1 MKRHLMNLTNEI
13 MIICKVLR
21 LNESDFAKILGVSLE
36 TLNNWK
42 FRRKNISFLNL
53 EKVYSFAYEN
63 DIKLN
68 PIYEQ
73 ILKEEYVDKENV
85 ILFYRTKKPLCRPID
100 FINNSKSTNDF
111 GIGFYF
117 GETFEQAA
125 NYISALNQN
134 IVYCFRLNLNDLK
147 IYKFNVDAEWMI
159 AIAYFRG
166 RLNDYKD
173 SPLIKGLINKLSSYD
188 VIIAPIADN
197 RMFDIIAEFVESE
210 ITDEQCRHALAATN
224 LGFQYVLKTNKALKN
239 IELLKEMYVC
249 QKEKEHCLDNRN
261 TLTNNGAQKVK
272 IARIQYKNKG
282 QYIEEILK

>member
-1 MKRHLMNLTNEI
+1 MNLTNEI
-13 MIICKVLR
+13 TIICKVLR

-63 DIKLN
+63 GIKLN

-111 GIGFYF
+111 GIGFYL

-125 NYISALNQN
+125 DYISALNQN

-147 IYKFNVDAEWMI
+147 IYNFNVNAEWMI

-197 RMFDIIAEFVESE
+197 RMFDIIAEFVENE

-224 LGFQYVLKTNKALKN
+224 LGFQYVLKTNKTLKN
-239 IELLKEMYVC
+239 VKLLKEMYVC

>member
-1 MKRHLMNLTNEI
+1 MNLANEI
-13 MIICKVLR
+13 TIICKVLR
-21 LNESDFAKILGVSLE
+21 LNESDFAKRLNISLE

-42 FRRKNISFLNL
+42 YGRKNISLSNL
-53 EKVYSFAYEN
+53 ERVYSFAYEN
-63 DIKLN
+63 GIRLN
-68 PIYEQ
+68 PIYQQ
-73 ILKEEYVDKENV
+73 ILKEEYEDNDKV
-85 ILFYRTKKPLCRPID
+85 ILFYGSKKPLSMPID
-100 FINNSKSTNDF
+100 FISNSKSTNDF
-111 GIGFYF
+111 GIGFYL

-134 IVYCFRLNLNDLK
+134 IVYCFHLNLSNLK
-147 IYKFNVDAEWMI
+147 TYKFNVNTERMI

-166 RLNDYKD
+166 WLNDYKN
-173 SPLIKGLINKLSSYD
+173 SPLIKTLINKLSDYD

-197 RMFDIIAEFVESE
+197 RMFDIIAEFVGNE

-224 LGFQYVLKTNKALKN
+224 LGFQYVLKTDKTLKN
-239 IELLKEMYVC
+239 IKLLKEMYVC

-261 TLTNNGAQKVK
+261 ALTNNGAQKVK

>member
-1 MKRHLMNLTNEI
+1 MNLTNEI
-13 MIICKVLR
+13 TIICKVLR
-21 LNESDFAKILGVSLE
+21 LNETDLAKRLGVSLE

-42 FRRKNISFLNL
+42 FRRKDISFLNL

-85 ILFYRTKKPLCRPID
+85 ILFYGTKKPLCRPID

-111 GIGFYF
+111 GIGFYL

-147 IYKFNVDAEWMI
+147 IYKFNVNTEWMI

-166 RLNDYKD
+166 WLNDYKD
-173 SPLIKGLINKLSSYD
+173 SPLIKRLVSKLSDYD

-197 RMFDIIAEFVESE
+197 RMFDIIAEFVENE

-224 LGFQYVLKTNKALKN
+224 LGFQYVLKTNKTLKN
-239 IELLKEMYVC
+239 VKLLKEMYVC

>member
-1 MKRHLMNLTNEI
+1 MNLTNEI
-13 MIICKVLR
+13 TIICKVLR

-42 FRRKNISFLNL
+42 FRRKNISFSNL

-85 ILFYRTKKPLCRPID
+85 ILFYGSKKPLCRPID

-111 GIGFYF
+111 GIGFYL

-147 IYKFNVDAEWMI
+147 IYKFNVNAEWMI

-173 SPLIKGLINKLSSYD
+173 SPIIKGLINKLSSYD

-197 RMFDIIAEFVESE
+197 RMFDIIAEFVENE

-224 LGFQYVLKTNKALKN
+224 LGFQFVLKTNKALKN

>member
-1 MKRHLMNLTNEI
+1 MNLTNEI
-13 MIICKVLR
+13 TIICKVLR

-73 ILKEEYVDKENV
+73 ILKEEYVDKENI
-85 ILFYRTKKPLCRPID
+85 ILFYGTKKPLCRPID

-111 GIGFYF
+111 GIGFYL

-147 IYKFNVDAEWMI
+147 IYKFNVNAEWMI

-166 RLNDYKD
+166 WLNDYKD
-173 SPLIKGLINKLSSYD
+173 SPLIKRLVSKLSDYD

-197 RMFDIIAEFVESE
+197 RMFDIIAEFVENE

-224 LGFQYVLKTNKALKN
+224 LGFQYVLKTNKTLKN
-239 IELLKEMYVC
+239 VKLLKEMYVC

>member
-1 MKRHLMNLTNEI
+1 MKRHVMDLTNEI
-13 MIICKVLR
+13 TIICKVLR

-73 ILKEEYVDKENV
+73 ILKEEYVDKENI
-85 ILFYRTKKPLCRPID
+85 ILFYGTKKPLCRPID

-111 GIGFYF
+111 GIGFYL

-147 IYKFNVDAEWMI
+147 IYKFNVNTEWMI

-166 RLNDYKD
+166 WLNDYKD
-173 SPLIKGLINKLSSYD
+173 SPLIKRLASKLSDYD

-197 RMFDIIAEFVESE
+197 RMFDIIAEFVENE

-224 LGFQYVLKTNKALKN
+224 LGFQYVLKTNKTLKN
-239 IELLKEMYVC
+239 VKLLKEMYVC

>member
-1 MKRHLMNLTNEI
+1 MNLTNEI

>member
-1 MKRHLMNLTNEI
+1 MNLTNEI
-13 MIICKVLR
+13 TIICKVLR
-21 LNESDFAKILGVSLE
+21 LNESDFAKILGLSLE

-85 ILFYRTKKPLCRPID
+85 ILFYRTKKPLRRPID

-111 GIGFYF
+111 GIGFYL

-224 LGFQYVLKTNKALKN
+224 LGFQFVLKTNKALKN

>member
-1 MKRHLMNLTNEI
+1 MNLTNEI
-13 MIICKVLR
+13 TIICKVLH

-85 ILFYRTKKPLCRPID
+85 ILFYVTKKSLCRPID
-100 FINNSKSTNDF
+100 FINNSKSKNDF
-111 GIGFYF
+111 GIGFYL
-117 GETFEQAA
+117 GETFEHAA

-134 IVYCFRLNLNDLK
+134 LVYCFRLNLNDLK
-147 IYKFNVDAEWMI
+147 IYKFNVNAEWMI

-166 RLNDYKD
+166 WLNDYKD
-173 SPLIKGLINKLSSYD
+173 SPLIKELINKLSSYD

-197 RMFDIIAEFVESE
+197 RMFDIIAEFVENE

-224 LGFQYVLKTNKALKN
+224 LGFQYVLKTNKTLKN
-239 IELLKEMYVC
+239 VKLLKEMYVC

-261 TLTNNGAQKVK
+261 TQTNNGAQKVK

>member
-1 MKRHLMNLTNEI
+1 MNLTNEI
-13 MIICKVLR
+13 TIICKVLR

-42 FRRKNISFLNL
+42 FRRKNISFINL

-85 ILFYRTKKPLCRPID
+85 ILFYGTKKPLCGPID

-111 GIGFYF
+111 GIGFYL

-147 IYKFNVDAEWMI
+147 IYKFNVNAEWMI

-166 RLNDYKD
+166 WLNDYKD
-173 SPLIKGLINKLSSYD
+173 SPLIKRLVSKLSSYD

-197 RMFDIIAEFVESE
+197 RMFDIIAEFVENE

-224 LGFQYVLKTNKALKN
+224 LGFQYVLKTNKTLKN
-239 IELLKEMYVC
+239 VKLLKEMYVC

-272 IARIQYKNKG
+272 IARIRYKNKG

>member
-1 MKRHLMNLTNEI
+1 MNLTNELT
-13 MIICKVLR
+13 IISEVLQI
-21 LNESDFAKILGVSLE
+21 NESDLAKRLDVSLE

-73 ILKEEYVDKENV
+73 ILKEEYVDKENI
-85 ILFYRTKKPLCRPID
+85 ILFYGTKKPLCRPID

-111 GIGFYF
+111 GIGFYL

-125 NYISALNQN
+125 NYISVLNQN
-134 IVYCFRLNLNDLK
+134 IVYCFGLNLNDLK
-147 IYKFNVDAEWMI
+147 IYKFNVNTEWMI

-166 RLNDYKD
+166 WLNDYKD
-173 SPLIKGLINKLSSYD
+173 SPLIKRLVSKLSDYD

-197 RMFDIIAEFVESE
+197 RMFDIIAEFVENE

-224 LGFQYVLKTNKALKN
+224 LGFQYVLKTNKTLKM
-239 IELLKEMYVC
+239 LSFLKKCMS
-249 QKEKEHCLDNRN
+249 
-261 TLTNNGAQKVK
+261 VK
-272 IARIQYKNKG
+272 KKKSIV
-282 QYIEEILK
+282 

>member
-1 MKRHLMNLTNEI
+1 MNLTNEI
-13 MIICKVLR
+13 TIISEVLQI
-21 LNESDFAKILGVSLE
+21 NESDLAKRLDVSRE
-36 TLNNWK
+36 TFNNWK
-42 FRRKNISFLNL
+42 FGRKNISNSNL
-53 EKVYSFAYEN
+53 EKVYTYAYEN
-63 DIKLN
+63 DINLN
-68 PIYEQ
+68 FIYEQ
-73 ILKEEYVDKENV
+73 LLKEEYEKNKDIV
-85 ILFYRTKKPLCRPID
+85 LFHGAKRKFSMPID
-100 FINNSKSTNDF
+100 FISNSKSTNDF
-111 GIGFYF
+111 GIGFYL

-125 NYISALNQN
+125 NYISALSQN

-147 IYKFNVDAEWMI
+147 IYKFNVNTEWMI

-166 RLNDYKD
+166 WLNDYKD
-173 SPLIKGLINKLSSYD
+173 SPLIKRLVSKLSDYD

-197 RMFDIIAEFVESE
+197 RMFDIIAEFVENE

-224 LGFQYVLKTNKALKN
+224 LGFQFVLKTNKALEN

>member
-1 MKRHLMNLTNEI
+1 MNLTNEI
-13 MIICKVLR
+13 TIICKVLH
-21 LNESDFAKILGVSLE
+21 LNESDFAKTLGVSLE

-85 ILFYRTKKPLCRPID
+85 ILFYGTKKPLCSPLD
-100 FINNSKSTNDF
+100 FINNSKSTNDL
-111 GIGFYF
+111 GIGFYL

-134 IVYCFRLNLNDLK
+134 LVYCFRLNLNDLK
-147 IYKFNVDAEWMI
+147 IYKFNVNTEWMI

-166 RLNDYKD
+166 RLKDYKD
-173 SPLIKGLINKLSSYD
+173 SPLIKRLVSKLSDYD

-197 RMFDIIAEFVESE
+197 RMFDIIAEFVENE

-224 LGFQYVLKTNKALKN
+224 LGFQYVLKTNKTLKN
-239 IELLKEMYVC
+239 VNLLKEMYVC

>member
-1 MKRHLMNLTNEI
+1 MNLTNEI
-13 MIICKVLR
+13 TIICKVLR
-21 LNESDFAKILGVSLE
+21 LNEFDFAKKLGVSLE

-73 ILKEEYVDKENV
+73 ILKEEYADKENV
-85 ILFYRTKKPLCRPID
+85 ILFYGTKKPLCRPID
-100 FINNSKSTNDF
+100 FISNSKSTNDF
-111 GIGFYF
+111 GIGFYL

-134 IVYCFRLNLNDLK
+134 IVYCFHLNLNDLK
-147 IYKFNVDAEWMI
+147 IYKFNVNAEWMI

-166 RLNDYKD
+166 WLNDYKD
-173 SPLIKGLINKLSSYD
+173 SPLIKRLVSKLSDYD

-197 RMFDIIAEFVESE
+197 RMFDIIAEFVENE

-224 LGFQYVLKTNKALKN
+224 LGFQYVLKTNKTLKN
-239 IELLKEMYVC
+239 VKLLKEMYVC

>member
-1 MKRHLMNLTNEI
+1 MNLTNEI
-13 MIICKVLR
+13 TIICKVLR
-21 LNESDFAKILGVSLE
+21 LNESDFAKRLGVSLE

-42 FRRKNISFLNL
+42 FRRKDISFLNL

-85 ILFYRTKKPLCRPID
+85 ILFYGTKKPLCRPID

-111 GIGFYF
+111 GIGFYL

-125 NYISALNQN
+125 NYISALSQN

-147 IYKFNVDAEWMI
+147 IYKFNVNTEWMI

-166 RLNDYKD
+166 WLNDYKD
-173 SPLIKGLINKLSSYD
+173 SPLIKRLVSKLSDYD

-197 RMFDIIAEFVESE
+197 RMFDIIAEFVENE

-224 LGFQYVLKTNKALKN
+224 LGFQYVLKTNKALEN